1 MEMMLQ
7 PCALPTQAWTLACRC
22 SRELNGVGFDV
33 VVPKTSVF
41 VDGASSRIKNRNCQP
56 WPIKEMCC
64 KDSFAMN
71 NGSTTPAAILPGK
84 MEWCGIWNLN
94 ALERGDPIGPSSF
107 HGTTVS
113 HSLRSP
119 LPFRR
124 RYSRFIELQETT
136 NLKTPL
142 KGSPSMADTELDY
155 WGPSLIAVSDIPS

>member
-1 MEMMLQ
+1 
-7 PCALPTQAWTLACRC
+7 
-22 SRELNGVGFDV
+22 
-33 VVPKTSVF
+33 
-41 VDGASSRIKNRNCQP
+41 
-56 WPIKEMCC
+56 MCC

-94 ALERGDPIGPSSF
+94 ALERGDPIEPSSF

-124 RYSRFIELQETT
+124 RYFCFVIFRPFSTQIE
-136 NLKTPL
+136 NLPSNREYPSKQHPKRSIVRLLYPPGRTGIFESSTPL
-142 KGSPSMADTELDY
+142 EEKFENHPTVERRT
-155 WGPSLIAVSDIPS
+155 